1 MNAHLL
7 HKLDETVKNMLNMKL
22 IGLYVQHSGRQFEM
36 NIILIYDLT
45 NKQFHLP
52 EMSFLI
58 NKVGKSSFFQVSFSR
73 GVLGLQL
80 RL

>member
-22 IGLYVQHSGRQFEM
+22 IGLSVQHSGRQFEM

-52 EMSFLI
+52 EMSFL
-58 NKVGKSSFFQVSFSR
+58 KALSTK
-73 GVLGLQL
+73 
-80 RL
+80 